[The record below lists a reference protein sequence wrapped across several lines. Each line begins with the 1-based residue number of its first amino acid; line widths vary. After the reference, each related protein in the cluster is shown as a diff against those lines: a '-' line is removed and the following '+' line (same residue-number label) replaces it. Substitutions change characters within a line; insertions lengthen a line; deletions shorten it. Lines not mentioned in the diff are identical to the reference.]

1 MNGFHLQPEAPRRVD
16 YAIASVAGGAVLLVT
31 YLVGLVIAFAVAF
44 RVTDPFVDGAADVR
58 STVLPLL
65 GVAALLAGCAG
76 GWLAARLVRRK
87 HADARGV
94 WILLAAI
101 VSVVAVL
108 AVPGL
113 WAVPKSLAVQ
123 LIALVVGT
131 VCGGLLALRRGPGSR
146 R

>member
-76 GWLAARLVRRK
+76 AWLAARLVRRK

-123 LIALVVGT
+123 LIALVVGA
-131 VCGGLLALRRGPGSR
+131 VCGGLLALRRAPGSR